1 MAQRRRRR
9 TVRTRRNP
17 RRSTRKGQVRK
28 TARRAYA
35 PKRRVSRRRN
45 PRGIMQSQAF
55 RYATATA
62 AGAAAEVVVNQT
74 GFLAKTFPNRLAR
87 GAVYALLTVMIGR
100 QVFKGKAREN
110 AIALGVGMIIPSLV
124 AQVGTFQ
131 LGSGLTQ
138 SLVNGNG
145 NGNGNRRVA
154 SIRRAAL
161 SSPYSAARAHAVQ
174 DSGLKAI

>member
-1 MAQRRRRR
+1 MAARRRR
-9 TVRTRRNP
+9 TVKARRRGTRAGM
-17 RRSTRKGQVRK
+17 RRR
-28 TARRAYA
+28 TARRAFA
-35 PKRRVSRRRN
+35 PKRRTVRRRSN
-45 PRGIMQSQAF
+45 PKGIMGTPAF

-110 AIALGVGMIIPSLV
+110 AVALGVGMIIPSLI

-131 LGSGLTQ
+131 LGSGLTDA
-138 SLVNGNG
+138 LVTGSNG

-161 SSPYSAARAHAVQ
+161 SSPYAAARAHAVQ

>member
-1 MAQRRRRR
+1 M
-9 TVRTRRNP
+9 
-17 RRSTRKGQVRK
+17 K
-28 TARRAYA
+28 
-35 PKRRVSRRRN
+35 
-45 PRGIMQSQAF
+45 SQAF

-62 AGAAAEVVVNQT
+62 AGAAGEVVLNQT

-145 NGNGNRRVA
+145 NGNGNGNRRVA

-161 SSPYSAARAHAVQ
+161 SSPYAAARAHAVQ